1 MCLFITVKDMVEN
14 YGTPSQLW
22 GPPMWRVLY
31 STLYC
36 AQQCIQFHKTGHKCR
51 TPITQPPIQL
61 RTMPVE
67 QIEEAVRL
75 IFYNIAFVLPCGVCR
90 EHTHEYFLGSK
101 ASVSDAVMQ
110 SVRLRNVDLSKPYDS
125 IQKFR
130 AAVTR
135 RLDKQKCGTVCSS
148 SSNRKSMEEA
158 STIRL
163 RAGLY
168 FMSPFDIIST
178 AFFLSTSCMRR
189 VEAEQLHA
197 YRTNHRCF
205 ERGLSTLVAFM
216 GWMEPAKPVDNTG
229 DFIHMFRSFKPA
241 NYEAWCKYTRGVVE
255 KWMAQ

>member
-1 MCLFITVKDMVEN
+1 MPEN

-36 AQQCIQFHKTGHKCR
+36 AQQCIQFHKTGRKSR
-51 TPITQPPIQL
+51 TPVTQPPIRL
-61 RTMPVE
+61 RATPLAQV
-67 QIEEAVRL
+67 EEAVRL
-75 IFYNIAFVLPCGVCR
+75 IFYNLAFVLPCAVCR
-90 EHTHEYFLGSK
+90 EHTHEYFLGSQRVN
-101 ASVSDAVMQ
+101 VSDAVMQ

-130 AAVTR
+130 AAVTQ
-135 RLDKQKCGTVCSS
+135 RLEKQKCGSVCRP

-158 STIRL
+158 TTIRL

-205 ERGLSTLVAFM
+205 ERGLATLVALM
-216 GWMEPAKPVDNTG
+216 GWMEPPTGADNTG
-229 DFIHMFRSFKPA
+229 DFVHMFRSFKPP
-241 NYEAWCKYTRGVVE
+241 NYEAWCQHTRGVVE